1 MKTGLTNLILSGLK
15 LLYNTVKPSSSLATQ
30 SRAFFSTNSQP
41 EVRRALPKK
50 NSFFFAPV
58 KVYENVHTQKR
69 EILEENRGKGCVYM

>member
-1 MKTGLTNLILSGLK
+1 MKTKLTNLIPTGPFSVKFCLK
-15 LLYNTVKPSSSLATQ
+15 LLYNTVKISSSFAQQ

-41 EVRRALPKK
+41 E
-50 NSFFFAPV
+50 APV